1 MSEKRVLRKMKKLA
15 SRIHDKM
22 EAVRDVMDD
31 LEIEFEL
38 LQKQITKLESKKGLT
53 SDEKIMEK
61 KSTSHA
67 VNDSSDESD
76 SDEEEDDEDLLDLE
90 NTSVV
95 TGPRKFWAK
104 NEYWLRNLR
113 FTIELESHRQY
124 GIRR

>member
-53 SDEKIMEK
+53 PDEKIIEK
-61 KSTSHA
+61 KSTSHV

-95 TGPRKFWAK
+95 TGPRKF
-104 NEYWLRNLR
+104 
-113 FTIELESHRQY
+113 
-124 GIRR
+124 